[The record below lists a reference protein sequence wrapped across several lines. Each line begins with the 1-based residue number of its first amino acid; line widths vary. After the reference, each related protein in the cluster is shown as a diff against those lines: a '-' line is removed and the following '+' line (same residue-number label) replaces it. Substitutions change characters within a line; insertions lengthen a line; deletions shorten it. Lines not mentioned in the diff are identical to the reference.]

1 MERVKQLFAGMRA
14 RDVAFMGGY
23 ALYLAFGY
31 MSFESPTVLTSLGE
45 AGHLVQSVFLIAVIV
60 ARFAVY
66 GTMVMLA
73 RRTGRL
79 ASMAAFVVTAATA
92 AVGFVVTRM
101 AFQFAGFVPLGSLV
115 PYLVFGGVCFG
126 AGDALINLM
135 WARFSGTLGLRK
147 VYVFVLMSNMLSL
160 VVYFLVT
167 LAPTSFMLPL
177 GADVYKRQSLLC
189 ILRRKG
195 DRHAYGH
202 DVRLAGEPRQPGARS
217 ELRSDPR
224 PVLCRQQLRQ
234 PLRIPVHD
242 VHFGREPGLRADSGI
257 PGGEV
262 CGRTVTAGVCSMPP
276 PSLSLRGAR
285 MVCEGS
291 GHGREWPDH
300 GRRGRLWT
308 KSLPFRRFCSLWSLS
323 RCV

>member
-31 MSFESPTVLTSLGE
+31 MSFKSPTVLTSLGE

-66 GTMVMLA
+66 GTMVVLA

-167 LAPTSFMLPL
+167 LAPTPFMLPL
-177 GADVYKRQSLLC
+177 GAALFFVSVVCAKRSLD
-189 ILRRKG
+189 LRAPISEEYSAPVFKG
-195 DRHAYGH
+195 T
-202 DVRLAGEPRQPGARS
+202 LAN
-217 ELRSDPR
+217 LWR
-224 PVLCRQQLRQ
+224 PVLGTAILAFMSGLMLQLSARQDIPLETFQTTSLVTQAVLMAALFLPVLLVKKQ
-234 PLRIPVHD
+234 PNL
-242 VHFGREPGLRADSGI
+242 
-257 PGGEV
+257 
-262 CGRTVTAGVCSMPP
+262 
-276 PSLSLRGAR
+276 GA
-285 MVCEGS
+285 VY
-291 GHGREWPDH
+291 
-300 GRRGRLWT
+300 
-308 KSLPFRRFCSLWSLS
+308 KVALPL
-323 RCV
+323 

>member
-66 GTMVMLA
+66 GTMVVLA

-147 VYVFVLMSNMLSL
+147 VYV
-160 VVYFLVT
+160 
-167 LAPTSFMLPL
+167 
-177 GADVYKRQSLLC
+177 
-189 ILRRKG
+189 
-195 DRHAYGH
+195 
-202 DVRLAGEPRQPGARS
+202 
-217 ELRSDPR
+217 
-224 PVLCRQQLRQ
+224 
-234 PLRIPVHD
+234 
-242 VHFGREPGLRADSGI
+242 
-257 PGGEV
+257 
-262 CGRTVTAGVCSMPP
+262 
-276 PSLSLRGAR
+276 LSLR
-285 MVCEGS
+285 
-291 GHGREWPDH
+291 HI
-300 GRRGRLWT
+300 
-308 KSLPFRRFCSLWSLS
+308 
-323 RCV
+323 